1 MTDKEPESL
10 RRKVDIF
17 KTRAKDL
24 RRWGR
29 MQENEREL
37 VELIQCLDSKYKNIL
52 IIVEGKRDVRV
63 LRNLGVE
70 APIIKTQ
77 SRLARFDM
85 IEKIVSE
92 TGEEGQVL
100 ILTDYDKEGKE
111 ICSFI
116 ERELE
121 LRGVKILKRERRM
134 IRKQMGHWRCIEE
147 LVSLFKR
154 KDSPEAS
161 R

>member
-1 MTDKEPESL
+1 M
-10 RRKVDIF
+10 
-17 KTRAKDL
+17 
-24 RRWGR
+24 
-29 MQENEREL
+29 
-37 VELIQCLDSKYKNIL
+37 IQSLDSKYENIQ
-52 IIVEGKRDVRV
+52 IIVEGKRDVLV
-63 LRNLGVE
+63 LRNLGVK

-77 SRLARFDM
+77 SRLTRYEM
-85 IEKIVSE
+85 IEEIVAGVGK
-92 TGEEGQVL
+92 TGQVL

-121 LRGVKILKRERRM
+121 IHNVKVLKRERRL
-134 IRKQMGHWRCIEE
+134 IRKLMGHWRCIEE

>member
-1 MTDKEPESL
+1 MLD
-10 RRKVDIF
+10 
-17 KTRAKDL
+17 
-24 RRWGR
+24 
-29 MQENEREL
+29 NEREL
-37 VELIQCLDSKYKNIL
+37 VEMIQSLDSKYKDIL

-70 APIIKTQ
+70 APIFKTQ
-77 SRLARFDM
+77 SRMSKFDM
-85 IEKIVSE
+85 IEKIVSDV
-92 TGEEGQVL
+92 GNKGQVL
-100 ILTDYDKEGKE
+100 ILTDYDNEGKE

-121 LRGVKILKRERRM
+121 LRKVKVLKRERRM
-134 IRKQMGHWRCIEE
+134 IRKLMGHWRCIEE
-147 LVSLFKR
+147 IISLFKR

>member
-1 MTDKEPESL
+1 MTKKDDETLSGKADMY
-10 RRKVDIF
+10 R
-17 KTRAKDL
+17 TRSIEQ

-29 MQENEREL
+29 MEENEREL
-37 VELIQCLDSKYKNIL
+37 VELIQSLDSKYKNML
-52 IIVEGKRDVRV
+52 IIVEGKRDALV

-70 APIIKTQ
+70 APIFKTQ
-77 SRLARFDM
+77 SRLTKFDM

-92 TGEEGQVL
+92 VEERGQVL
-100 ILTDYDKEGKE
+100 ILTDYDNEGKE

-121 LRGVKILKRERRM
+121 RRKIKVLKRERRM
-134 IRKQMGHWRCIEE
+134 IRKLMGHWRCIEE
-147 LVSLFKR
+147 IISLFKR

>member
-1 MTDKEPESL
+1 
-10 RRKVDIF
+10 
-17 KTRAKDL
+17 
-24 RRWGR
+24 

>member
-1 MTDKEPESL
+1 LTKKNDETLSGKADMY
-10 RRKVDIF
+10 R
-17 KTRAKDL
+17 TRSIEQ

-29 MQENEREL
+29 MEENEREL
-37 VELIQCLDSKYKNIL
+37 VELIQSLDSKYKNML
-52 IIVEGKRDVRV
+52 IIVEGKRDALV

-70 APIIKTQ
+70 APIFKTQ
-77 SRLARFDM
+77 SRLTKFDM

-92 TGEEGQVL
+92 VEERGQVL
-100 ILTDYDKEGKE
+100 ILTDYDNEGKE

-121 LRGVKILKRERRM
+121 RRKIKVLKRERRM
-134 IRKQMGHWRCIEE
+134 IRKLMGHWRCIEE
-147 LVSLFKR
+147 IISLFKR

>member
-1 MTDKEPESL
+1 ME
-10 RRKVDIF
+10 
-17 KTRAKDL
+17 
-24 RRWGR
+24 
-29 MQENEREL
+29 ENEREL
-37 VELIQCLDSKYKNIL
+37 VELIQSLDSKYKNML
-52 IIVEGKRDVRV
+52 IIVEGKRDALV

-70 APIIKTQ
+70 APIFKTQ
-77 SRLARFDM
+77 SRLTKFDM

-92 TGEEGQVL
+92 VEERGQVL
-100 ILTDYDKEGKE
+100 ILTDYDNEGKE

-121 LRGVKILKRERRM
+121 RRKIKVLKRERRM
-134 IRKQMGHWRCIEE
+134 IRKLMGHWRCIEE
-147 LVSLFKR
+147 IISLFKR